1 MQEVIRRAERSRGEV
16 LVDAHK
22 IQITVKD
29 IGTLRGLNWLN
40 DEVINFYMQVGFI
53 SYCIHIF
60 HFFLIA
66 R

>member
-40 DEVINFYMQVGFI
+40 DEVINFYMQVEYF
-53 SYCIHIF
+53 SFCLHI
-60 HFFLIA
+60 LIFYFYF
-66 R
+66 

>member
-40 DEVINFYMQVGFI
+40 DEVINFYMQVGYI
-53 SYCIHIF
+53 SYFLHIF